1 MTSETQQDHEILVE
15 VQRRRAELRLA
26 MVELERAL
34 ASASRAG
41 DPARGADSWSGRVRA
56 ALSGLHDAFGRH
68 VGITEGPDGLYAE
81 LALYSPR
88 LAHNIDRLGAEH
100 AEITRRLEEL
110 RAWTDVDDE
119 RPDAAEI
126 RRAGTDLLVLLM
138 RHRQRGADLIF
149 EAYQLDI
156 GGET

>member
-15 VQRRRAELRLA
+15 VRRRRAELRVA

-34 ASASRAG
+34 ASASGAG
-41 DPARGADSWSGRVRA
+41 GTDRGADPWADRLRA
-56 ALSGLHDAFGRH
+56 ALGGLHDAFGRH
-68 VGITEGPDGLYAE
+68 VEITEGPDGLYAE
-81 LALYSPR
+81 LARYSPR
-88 LAHNIDRLGAEH
+88 LAHNIDLLGAEH

-110 RAWTDVDDE
+110 LAWTDAEDA
-119 RPDAAEI
+119 RPDATEI
-126 RRAGTDLLVLLM
+126 RRAGTDVLVLLM
-138 RHRQRGADLIF
+138 RHRQRGADLVF

>member
-15 VQRRRAELRLA
+15 VQRRRAELRAA

-41 DPARGADSWSGRVRA
+41 DPAGGAGSWAERLRA
-56 ALSGLHDAFGRH
+56 ALVGLADAFGRH
-68 VGITEGPDGLYAE
+68 VAITEGPAGLYAE
-81 LALYSPR
+81 VAQYSPR
-88 LAHNIDRLGAEH
+88 LAHNLDRLGAEH

-110 RAWTDVDDE
+110 LARTNADVA
-119 RPDAAEI
+119 RPDAAQVRHE
-126 RRAGTDLLVLLM
+126 GTDLLVLLM